1 MVMKVIVIIRMPSTV
16 ARAAMLHTR
25 AGEDRVRRV
34 QGLSLVAVESR
45 LLNRLSKPKPFPGP
59 LVPLARGYL
68 TRTGNAAPRRTTV
81 AVR

>member
-34 QGLSLVAVESR
+34 QGSSFGGCGITFAG
-45 LLNRLSKPKPFPGP
+45 PPFQ
-59 LVPLARGYL
+59 A
-68 TRTGNAAPRRTTV
+68 
-81 AVR
+81 